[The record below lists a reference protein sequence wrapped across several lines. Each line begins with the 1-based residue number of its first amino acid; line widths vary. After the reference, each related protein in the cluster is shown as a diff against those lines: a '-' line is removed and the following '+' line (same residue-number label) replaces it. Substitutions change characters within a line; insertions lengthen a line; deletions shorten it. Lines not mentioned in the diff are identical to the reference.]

1 MTSNDHR
8 PLSEP
13 ATDALDEDK
22 SRAER
27 AHPIGEIEAPS
38 DPLARLQDE
47 LTAARTDAEQWR
59 DRFLRK
65 AAELEN
71 FRKRAQ
77 KEKGE
82 TAALAKSMVLAE
94 ILPVVDGF
102 ERALAGLAGA
112 RESNETLARY
122 GEGVQLL
129 HKQLLDTLR
138 RLGVAPM
145 DAVGQSFDPHL
156 HEALVRLETEEQ
168 EENIVV
174 QELRRGYFFNDRLL
188 RPAQVAV
195 STRARARDT
204 SES

>member
-1 MTSNDHR
+1 MTSDDNMQ
-8 PLSEP
+8 PSNPP
-13 ATDALDEDK
+13 AKPGDPEETA
-22 SRAER
+22 AEQT
-27 AHPIGEIEAPS
+27 HPIGEIEAPS
-38 DPLARLQDE
+38 DPVARLQDE
-47 LTAARTDAEQWR
+47 LTAAKADAEQWR

-71 FRKRAQ
+71 FRKRTE

-82 TAALAKSMVLAE
+82 TAVLAKSVVLAE

-102 ERALAGLAGA
+102 ERALAGLTGA
-112 RESNETLARY
+112 RESNESLARY

-129 HKQLLDTLR
+129 YKQLLDTLR

-145 DAVGQSFDPHL
+145 DAVGKHFDPHL
-156 HEALVRLETEEQ
+156 HEALVRLETAEQ

-174 QELRRGYFFNDRLL
+174 QELRRGYLFNNRLL

-195 STRARARDT
+195 STRPRARET
-204 SES
+204 NES

>member
-1 MTSNDHR
+1 MTSKDNMQ
-8 PLSEP
+8 PSNSP
-13 ATDALDEDK
+13 AGSGDQEETATEQPQ
-22 SRAER
+22 
-27 AHPIGEIEAPS
+27 PIGEIEAPS
-38 DPLARLQDE
+38 DPIARLQDE
-47 LTAARTDAEQWR
+47 LTAAKADAEQWR

-71 FRKRAQ
+71 FRKRTE

-82 TAALAKSMVLAE
+82 TAVLARSLVLAE

-112 RESNETLARY
+112 GESNESLARY

-129 HKQLLDTLR
+129 YKQLLDTLR
-138 RLGVAPM
+138 RLGVVPM
-145 DAVGQSFDPHL
+145 DAVGKHFDPHL
-156 HEALVRLETEEQ
+156 HEALVRLESAEQ
-168 EENIVV
+168 EENLVV
-174 QELRRGYFFNDRLL
+174 QELRRGYLFNDRLL

-195 STRARARDT
+195 STRPRARET